1 MARVAV
7 TKTTPPGAYAG
18 ASVAVTMENGN
29 TGDGLYFALSGGE
42 ILLIQNTNGGAQT
55 WTATSVDDT
64 FGRQEHI
71 TTESIAAGAIR
82 VFGPIELGGWQ
93 QTNGQFYFTASH
105 TDVKFGVLNKR

>member
-7 TKTTPPGAYAG
+7 TKTTAPGAYAG
-18 ASVAVTMENGN
+18 VSTAVTMENGN
-29 TGDGLYFALSGGE
+29 TGDGLFFQMTGRE
-42 ILLIQNTNGGAQT
+42 LLIIQNTNGGSQT
-55 WTATSVDDT
+55 WSATSVDDS

-82 VFGPIELGGWQ
+82 VFGPIATAGWQ

-105 TDVKFGVLNKR
+105 TDVKFGVIVLP